1 MPAQKRE
8 IKRNYIGL
16 VSDEAEQQLAR
27 NAPPLSSQPMKD
39 FIRGLFRRDARTAQR
54 SPLTVSVRSLQK
66 LRCAR
71 NCRCTAFWSLNS

>member
-27 NAPPLSSQPMKD
+27 NAPPLSGQPMKD
-39 FIRGLFRRDARTAQR
+39 FIRGLFAAMLERRSEAR
-54 SPLTVSVRSLQK
+54 
-66 LRCAR
+66 
-71 NCRCTAFWSLNS
+71 